1 MINRHCKQ
9 KYSIEYGYIS
19 VVDGVDECFICLSK
33 DCGFRLKNYSVSI
46 FVWRLKEY
54 NFSE

>member
-33 DCGFRLKNYSVSI
+33 DCGFRLKN
-46 FVWRLKEY
+46 L
-54 NFSE
+54 FSEYICMETERI